1 MIRIPFTEQQIET
14 LAYERYH
21 YPDPKV
27 QRKCEVVY
35 LKSQGLS
42 HAKIA
47 QLAGVSNRTVQR
59 YLNDYQQGG
68 IEKLK
73 ENNYTGQPS
82 ELLDHA
88 QTLKDYFTKNP
99 PHTIA
104 QAQKVIEELT
114 GIQRCVTQV
123 RAFLK
128 RLGLQRRKVGS
139 APGKADD
146 PDKQQ
151 EQRQYVQEKLEPSLD
166 QAQQGQAK
174 IFFSTPVISC
184 LGLFF
189 VICGAS
195 CVCL

>member
-1 MIRIPFTEQQIET
+1 MIQIPFTDQDVET

-42 HAKIA
+42 HTQIA
-47 QLAGVSNRTVQR
+47 RLAGVSTRTVQR
-59 YLNDYQQGG
+59 YLNDYHQGG

-73 ENNYTGQPS
+73 ENNYRGQPS
-82 ELLDHA
+82 SLDNHA
-88 QTLKDYFTKNP
+88 QTLKDYFTKYP

-114 GIQRCVTQV
+114 GIKRSLTQI
-123 RAFLK
+123 RALLK

-139 APGKADD
+139 APGKGDD
-146 PDKQQ
+146 PDKLE
-151 EQRQYVQEKLEPSLD
+151 EQRQYVQDKLDPCLEEAE
-166 QAQQGQAK
+166 QAKAK